1 MGTLSSTVQLNSSD
15 FLSDTVSV
23 NESFDLTGTHSEG
36 IARKKVTS
44 TAKGTGAGQVTLYT
58 ASSYTAGAVLFIK
71 NTSTSASEYLHVY
84 VDTSTDDPDLLRL
97 AGGQVA
103 LLPLNGDETL
113 KAYSTSTLIVEFGV
127 FGTEA

>member
-15 FLSDTVSV
+15 FLSDTLSI
-23 NESFDLTGTHSEG
+23 NQSFDITGTHSEG

-44 TAKGTGAGQVTLYT
+44 IAKATGSGQVVLYT
-58 ASSYTAGAVLFIK
+58 ASTYTAGAVLYIK

-84 VDTSTDDPDLLRL
+84 VDTATDDPDLLRL

-103 LLPLNGDETL
+103 LLPLSGGSTL
-113 KAYSTSTLIVEFGV
+113 SAYATSTLIVEFGV